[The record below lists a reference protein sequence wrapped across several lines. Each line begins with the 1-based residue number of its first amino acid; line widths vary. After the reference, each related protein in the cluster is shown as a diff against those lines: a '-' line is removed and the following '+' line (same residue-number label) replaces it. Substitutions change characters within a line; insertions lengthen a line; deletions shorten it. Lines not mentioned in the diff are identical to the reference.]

1 MKGSLAFFFLVQ
13 MFLIYCN
20 LMARPTEAT
29 WLLGRLYETF
39 FLYALYSFRLALF
52 GVGKRTIKQW
62 WHQKERESLY
72 SYSKA
77 CPHDMNV
84 NPGPQKSSLFLT
96 NWAPQGISRVY
107 LLTRYDTLF

>member
-1 MKGSLAFFFLVQ
+1 MKGSLAFVFIVQ

-29 WLLGRLYETF
+29 WLLGLLYETF

-72 SYSKA
+72 SYSL
-77 CPHDMNV
+77 
-84 NPGPQKSSLFLT
+84 S
-96 NWAPQGISRVY
+96 
-107 LLTRYDTLF
+107 